1 MEDGVDWYCTKSR
14 RYLSSTRYGKRTDY
28 RYVVGINFIDERTVV
43 VGHSE
48 GQLIFATLGMAE
60 DPAIYLLNKRGASG
74 L

>member
-1 MEDGVDWYCTKSR
+1 M
-14 RYLSSTRYGKRTDY
+14 DY
-28 RYVVGINFIDERTVV
+28 RYVVGINFIDERMVV

-60 DPAIYLLNKRGASG
+60 DPGIYLLNKRGASG